1 LRLAPEVAHRDCG
14 HCQEFLYDEETGL
27 VRRQKFA
34 KGDDGLGL
42 PVLRRREPLPC
53 QTAAG
58 CPKGTPERQLSLSEK
73 NRRAYRHYQM
83 CKATGTWPKDG
94 MVRRNAGII
103 EAAISSAEITQ
114 TWLTK
119 KHYERLEKILVESIK
134 ARVV

>member
-1 LRLAPEVAHRDCG
+1 
-14 HCQEFLYDEETGL
+14 
-27 VRRQKFA
+27 
-34 KGDDGLGL
+34 
-42 PVLRRREPLPC
+42 
-53 QTAAG
+53 
-58 CPKGTPERQLSLSEK
+58 
-73 NRRAYRHYQM
+73 M

>member
-1 LRLAPEVAHRDCG
+1 
-14 HCQEFLYDEETGL
+14 L
-27 VRRQKFA
+27 VRRQKFGPE
-34 KGDDGLGL
+34 GDDGLKL
-42 PVLRRREPLPC
+42 PVLRRNAPLPC
-53 QTAAG
+53 RTSG
-58 CPKGTPERQLSLSEK
+58 CHKGTPERQLSLSPK

-83 CKATGTWPKDG
+83 CKATGMWPDDG

-119 KHYERLEKILVESIK
+119 KHHERLEKILLESIK